1 MAKFD
6 IFNPTVSKVVIGIS
20 GKVITL
26 MGNNSTGKTLQ
37 ATRFPKPFYLG

>member
-6 IFNPTVSKVVIGIS
+6 IFNPPVSAVVKGIE

-26 MGNNSTGKTLQ
+26 MGNNSTGKTSQ
-37 ATRFPKPFYLG
+37 AVRFPKPFYLG